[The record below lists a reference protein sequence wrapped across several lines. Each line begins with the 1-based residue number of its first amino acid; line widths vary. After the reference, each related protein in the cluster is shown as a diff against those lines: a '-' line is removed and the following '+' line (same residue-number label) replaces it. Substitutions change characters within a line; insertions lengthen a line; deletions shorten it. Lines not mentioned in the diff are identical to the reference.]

1 MTSYSGRH
9 AELYDLFYADK
20 PYAAEAAFV
29 DQCLTKYSIGPETRL
44 LEIACGTG
52 THSLHLETPDRQI
65 VATDYSEDMLQR
77 ARQKA
82 GEKSSKVEFQLQDMT
97 TLEVDGGPFDTVI
110 CLFDAIGYVAMN

>member
-20 PYAAEAAFV
+20 PYEAEAAFV
-29 DQCLTKYSIGPETRL
+29 DQCLREYSVGPTNSL

-52 THSLHLETPDRQI
+52 THALQLEKRGYQI

-77 ARQKA
+77 AKQKA
-82 GEKSSKVEFQLQDMT
+82 SLKHRRELIFGCRT
-97 TLEVDGGPFDTVI
+97 
-110 CLFDAIGYVAMN
+110 